1 MSTSSSGFSNRVG
14 GAEKEK
20 LSHLGP
26 LSSIF
31 DGMVEPSFK
40 ESVQE
45 LLQSIEKGLISLS
58 STDRIEVVCNQI
70 RASAKVAEEAAEDMK
85 NFSHKDT
92 LLTKD
97 QLAIVHLYTQETD
110 SANRTDSLYA
120 IMNRALRNSDR
131 SQVKWMKKFI
141 FLLMHALRSCPK
153 SKAKTLHRGVALD
166 LRREYSAGR
175 IVTWHQASSC
185 TGSIDVLSNPM
196 FLGQSGPRTIL
207 AISLAKHSRARRI
220 SDFSAVRN
228 EDEVLLPPN
237 TRLKVHA
244 ARLAQTCAAR
254 SAPNFTA
261 TAAAAA
267 DALRPL

>member
-45 LLQSIEKGLISLS
+45 LLQSIEKGLISLT

-110 SANRTDSLYA
+110 STNRTDSLYA

-131 SQVKWMKKFI
+131 SQVK
-141 FLLMHALRSCPK
+141 L
-153 SKAKTLHRGVALD
+153 
-166 LRREYSAGR
+166 YS
-175 IVTWHQASSC
+175 SSC
-185 TGSIDVLSNPM
+185 MLFAVAP
-196 FLGQSGPRTIL
+196 
-207 AISLAKHSRARRI
+207 RARPKPFI
-220 SDFSAVRN
+220 EAWLSI
-228 EDEVLLPPN
+228 
-237 TRLKVHA
+237 
-244 ARLAQTCAAR
+244 
-254 SAPNFTA
+254 
-261 TAAAAA
+261 
-267 DALRPL
+267 